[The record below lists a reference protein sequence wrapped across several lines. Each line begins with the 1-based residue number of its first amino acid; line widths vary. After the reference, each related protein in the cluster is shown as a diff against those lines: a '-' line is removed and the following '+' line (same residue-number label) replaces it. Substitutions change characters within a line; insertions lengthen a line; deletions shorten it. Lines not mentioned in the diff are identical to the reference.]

1 MDNPVKYQEDDYG
14 IIYSYLD
21 SFISVPNSIQ
31 NNIKLCLSFE
41 KNQTDLVNSMNK
53 YRTDGNILFLIIKNN
68 VSEID
73 YINELARI
81 KMLVNQVYNLILKE
95 KNLSRDRFIRKI
107 EIINNGNNKE
117 FVNWLCEHYSN
128 KFYKND
134 MQVDNVF
141 KDNDVIFNTPKTDTV
156 NNVPVVNSS
165 YTPTDEKLSIGELDP
180 VYKTLSNSNSN
191 SKVSGGFYVASN
203 NNAAFIKLPMI
214 ILVLLLST
222 IIGIGISIFMLK

>member
-1 MDNPVKYQEDDYG
+1 MDNPIKYQEDDYG

-21 SFISVPNSIQ
+21 SYISVPNSIQ
-31 NNIKLCLSFE
+31 DNIKLCLSFE

-53 YRTDGNILFLIIKNN
+53 YRTEGNILFLTITNN
-68 VSEID
+68 ISEVD

-95 KNLSRDRFIRKI
+95 KKLSRDKFIRKI
-107 EIINNGNNKE
+107 EILNNGNNKE
-117 FVNWLCEHYSN
+117 FANWLCEHYSN
-128 KFYKND
+128 KFYIGEALND
-134 MQVDNVF
+134 DIF
-141 KDNDVIFNTPKTDTV
+141 KDKDVIFNTPETDTV

-165 YTPTDEKLSIGELDP
+165 YTPTDVKLSIGEVDSI
-180 VYKTLSNSNSN
+180 YKEAVNV
-191 SKVSGGFYVASN
+191 SKESYRASN

-222 IIGIGISIFMLK
+222 IIGVGISIFMLK

>member
-1 MDNPVKYQEDDYG
+1 MDNPIKYQEDDYG

-21 SFISVPNSIQ
+21 SYISVPNSIQ
-31 NNIKLCLSFE
+31 DNIKLCLSFE

-53 YRTDGNILFLIIKNN
+53 YKTEGNILFLTITNN
-68 VSEID
+68 ISEVD

-95 KNLSRDRFIRKI
+95 KKLSRDKFIRKI
-107 EIINNGNNKE
+107 EILNNGNNKE
-117 FVNWLCEHYSN
+117 FANWLCEHYSN
-128 KFYKND
+128 KFYIGEALND
-134 MQVDNVF
+134 DIF
-141 KDNDVIFNTPKTDTV
+141 KDKDVIFNTPETDTV

-165 YTPTDEKLSIGELDP
+165 YTPTDEKLSIGEVDSI
-180 VYKTLSNSNSN
+180 YKEAVNV
-191 SKVSGGFYVASN
+191 SKGSYRASN

-222 IIGIGISIFMLK
+222 IIGVGISIFMLK

>member
-1 MDNPVKYQEDDYG
+1 MDNPIKYQEDDYG

-21 SFISVPNSIQ
+21 SYISVPNSIQ
-31 NNIKLCLSFE
+31 DNIKLCLSFE

-53 YRTDGNILFLIIKNN
+53 YRTEGNILFLTITNN
-68 VSEID
+68 ISEVD

-95 KNLSRDRFIRKI
+95 KKLSRDKFIRKI
-107 EIINNGNNKE
+107 EILNNGNNKE
-117 FVNWLCEHYSN
+117 FANWLCEHYSN
-128 KFYKND
+128 KFYIGEALND
-134 MQVDNVF
+134 DIF
-141 KDNDVIFNTPKTDTV
+141 KDKDVIFNTPETDTV

-165 YTPTDEKLSIGELDP
+165 YTPTDEKLSIGEVDSI
-180 VYKTLSNSNSN
+180 YKEAVNV
-191 SKVSGGFYVASN
+191 SKGSYRASN

-222 IIGIGISIFMLK
+222 IIGVGISIFMLK

>member
-1 MDNPVKYQEDDYG
+1 MDSPIKYQEDDYG

-21 SFISVPNSIQ
+21 SYISVPNGIQ

-53 YRTDGNILFLIIKNN
+53 YRTEGNILFLTITNN
-68 VSEID
+68 IPEVD
-73 YINELARI
+73 YIYELSRI
-81 KMLVNQVYNLILKE
+81 KRLVNQVYNLVLKE
-95 KNLSRDRFIRKI
+95 KNLSRDKFIRKI
-107 EIINNGNNKE
+107 EILNNGNNKE

-128 KFYKND
+128 KFYKSG

-141 KDNDVIFNTPKTDTV
+141 KNNDVIFNTPKTDTV

-165 YTPTDEKLSIGELDP
+165 YTPTDEKLSIGEIDP
-180 VYKTLSNSNSN
+180 VYKTLPNPNTQVSN
-191 SKVSGGFYVASN
+191 GGFYRSSN

-222 IIGIGISIFMLK
+222 IIGVGISIFMLK

>member
-1 MDNPVKYQEDDYG
+1 MDNPIKYQEDDYG

-31 NNIKLCLSFE
+31 DNIKLCLSFE

-53 YRTDGNILFLIIKNN
+53 YKTEGNILFLTITNN
-68 VSEID
+68 ISEVD

-95 KNLSRDRFIRKI
+95 KKLSRDKFIRKI
-107 EIINNGNNKE
+107 EILNNGNNKE
-117 FVNWLCEHYSN
+117 FANWLCEHYSN
-128 KFYKND
+128 KFYIGEALND
-134 MQVDNVF
+134 DIF
-141 KDNDVIFNTPKTDTV
+141 KDKDVIFNTPETDTV

-165 YTPTDEKLSIGELDP
+165 YTPTDEKLSIGEVDSI
-180 VYKTLSNSNSN
+180 YKEAVNV
-191 SKVSGGFYVASN
+191 SKGSYRASN

-222 IIGIGISIFMLK
+222 IIGVGISIFMLK

>member
-1 MDNPVKYQEDDYG
+1 MDSPIKYQEDDYG

-31 NNIKLCLSFE
+31 NNIKLCLSLE

-53 YRTDGNILFLIIKNN
+53 YRTDGNILFLTITNN
-68 VSEID
+68 ISEID

-81 KMLVNQVYNLILKE
+81 KRLVNQVYNLVLKE
-95 KNLSRDRFIRKI
+95 KNLSRDKFIRKI

-128 KFYKND
+128 KFYKSG

-141 KDNDVIFNTPKTDTV
+141 KNNDVIFNTPKTDTV

-165 YTPTDEKLSIGELDP
+165 YTPTDEKLSIGEIDP
-180 VYKTLSNSNSN
+180 VYKTLPNSNMQAN
-191 SKVSGGFYVASN
+191 NGGFYRSSN

-214 ILVLLLST
+214 MLVLLLAT
-222 IIGIGISIFMLK
+222 IIGLSISVFMLK

>member
-1 MDNPVKYQEDDYG
+1 MDSPIKYQEDDYG

-21 SFISVPNSIQ
+21 SYISVPNGIQ
-31 NNIKLCLSFE
+31 SNIKLCLSFE

-53 YRTDGNILFLIIKNN
+53 YRTEGNILFLTITNN
-68 VSEID
+68 IPEVD
-73 YINELARI
+73 YIYELSRI
-81 KMLVNQVYNLILKE
+81 KRLVNQVYNLVLKE
-95 KNLSRDRFIRKI
+95 KNLSRDKFIRKI

-128 KFYKND
+128 KFYKSG

-141 KDNDVIFNTPKTDTV
+141 KNNDVIFNTPKTDTV

-165 YTPTDEKLSIGELDP
+165 YTPTDEKLSIGEIDP
-180 VYKTLSNSNSN
+180 VYKTLPNPNTQVN
-191 SKVSGGFYVASN
+191 NGGFYRSSN

-222 IIGIGISIFMLK
+222 IIGVGISIFMLK

>member
-1 MDNPVKYQEDDYG
+1 MDSPIKYQEDDYG

-21 SFISVPNSIQ
+21 SYISVPNGIQ

-53 YRTDGNILFLIIKNN
+53 YRTEGNILFLTITNN
-68 VSEID
+68 IPEVD
-73 YINELARI
+73 YIYELSRI
-81 KMLVNQVYNLILKE
+81 KRLVNQVYNLVLKE
-95 KNLSRDRFIRKI
+95 KNLSRDKFIRKI
-107 EIINNGNNKE
+107 EILNNGNNKE

-128 KFYKND
+128 KFYKSG

-141 KDNDVIFNTPKTDTV
+141 KNNDVIFNTPKTDTV

-165 YTPTDEKLSIGELDP
+165 YTPTDEKLSIGEIDP
-180 VYKTLSNSNSN
+180 VYKTLPNPNTQVN
-191 SKVSGGFYVASN
+191 NGGFYRSSN

-222 IIGIGISIFMLK
+222 IIGVSISIFMLK

>member
-1 MDNPVKYQEDDYG
+1 MDSPIKYQEDDYG

-21 SFISVPNSIQ
+21 SYISVPNGIQ

-53 YRTDGNILFLIIKNN
+53 YRTEGNILFLTITNN
-68 VSEID
+68 IPEVD
-73 YINELARI
+73 YIYELSRI
-81 KMLVNQVYNLILKE
+81 KRLVNQVYNLVLKE
-95 KNLSRDRFIRKI
+95 KNLSRDKFIRKI
-107 EIINNGNNKE
+107 EILNNGNNKE

-128 KFYKND
+128 KFYKSG

-141 KDNDVIFNTPKTDTV
+141 KNNDVIFNTPKTDTV

-165 YTPTDEKLSIGELDP
+165 YTPTDEKLSIGEIDP
-180 VYKTLSNSNSN
+180 VYKTLPNPNTQVN
-191 SKVSGGFYVASN
+191 NGVFYRSSN

-222 IIGIGISIFMLK
+222 IIGVGISIFMLK

>member
-1 MDNPVKYQEDDYG
+1 MDNPIKYQEDDYG

-31 NNIKLCLSFE
+31 DNIKLCLSFE

-53 YRTDGNILFLIIKNN
+53 YRIEGNILFLTITNN
-68 VSEID
+68 ISEVD

-95 KNLSRDRFIRKI
+95 KKLSRDKFIRKI
-107 EIINNGNNKE
+107 EILNNGNNKE
-117 FVNWLCEHYSN
+117 FANWLCEHYSN
-128 KFYKND
+128 KFYIGEALND
-134 MQVDNVF
+134 DIF
-141 KDNDVIFNTPKTDTV
+141 KDKDVIFNTPETDTV

-165 YTPTDEKLSIGELDP
+165 YTPTDEKLSIGEVDSI
-180 VYKTLSNSNSN
+180 YKEAFNV
-191 SKVSGGFYVASN
+191 SKGSYRSSN

-222 IIGIGISIFMLK
+222 IIGVGISIFMLK

>member
-1 MDNPVKYQEDDYG
+1 MDSPIKYQEDDYG

-21 SFISVPNSIQ
+21 SYISVPNGIQ

-53 YRTDGNILFLIIKNN
+53 YRTEGNILFLTIMNN
-68 VSEID
+68 IPEVD
-73 YINELARI
+73 YIYELSRI
-81 KMLVNQVYNLILKE
+81 KRLVNQVYNLVLKE
-95 KNLSRDRFIRKI
+95 KNLSRDKFIRKI
-107 EIINNGNNKE
+107 EILNNGNNKE

-128 KFYKND
+128 KFYKSG

-141 KDNDVIFNTPKTDTV
+141 KNNDVIFNTPKTDTV

-165 YTPTDEKLSIGELDP
+165 YTPTDEKLSIGEIDP
-180 VYKTLSNSNSN
+180 VYKTLPNPNTQVN
-191 SKVSGGFYVASN
+191 NGGFYSSSN

-222 IIGIGISIFMLK
+222 IIGVGISIFMLK

>member
-1 MDNPVKYQEDDYG
+1 MDSPIKYQEDDYG

-21 SFISVPNSIQ
+21 SYISVPNGIQ

-53 YRTDGNILFLIIKNN
+53 YRTEGNILFLTITNN
-68 VSEID
+68 IPEVD
-73 YINELARI
+73 YIYELSRI
-81 KMLVNQVYNLILKE
+81 KRLVNQVYNFVLKE
-95 KNLSRDRFIRKI
+95 KNLSRDKFIRKI
-107 EIINNGNNKE
+107 EILNNGNNKE

-128 KFYKND
+128 KFYKSG

-141 KDNDVIFNTPKTDTV
+141 KNNDVIFNTPKTDTV

-165 YTPTDEKLSIGELDP
+165 YTPTDEKLSIGEIDP
-180 VYKTLSNSNSN
+180 VYKTLPNPNTQVN
-191 SKVSGGFYVASN
+191 NGGFYRSSN

-222 IIGIGISIFMLK
+222 IIGVGISIFMLK

>member
-1 MDNPVKYQEDDYG
+1 MDSPIKYQEDDYG

-31 NNIKLCLSFE
+31 NNIKLCLSLE

-53 YRTDGNILFLIIKNN
+53 YRTDGNILFLTITNN
-68 VSEID
+68 ISEID

-81 KMLVNQVYNLILKE
+81 KRLVNQVYNLVLKE
-95 KNLSRDRFIRKI
+95 KNLSRDKFIRKI

-128 KFYKND
+128 KFYKSE

-141 KDNDVIFNTPKTDTV
+141 KNNDVIFNTPKTDTV

-165 YTPTDEKLSIGELDP
+165 YTPTDEKLSIGELDS
-180 VYKTLSNSNSN
+180 VYKTLPNPNTQANNGS
-191 SKVSGGFYVASN
+191 FYRSSN

-214 ILVLLLST
+214 MLVLLLAT
-222 IIGIGISIFMLK
+222 IIGLSISVFMLK

>member
-1 MDNPVKYQEDDYG
+1 MDSPIKYQEDDYG

-21 SFISVPNSIQ
+21 SYISVPNGIQ

-53 YRTDGNILFLIIKNN
+53 YRTEGNILFLTITNN
-68 VSEID
+68 IPEVD
-73 YINELARI
+73 YIYELSRI
-81 KMLVNQVYNLILKE
+81 KRLVNQVYNLVLKE
-95 KNLSRDRFIRKI
+95 KNLSRDKFIRKI
-107 EIINNGNNKE
+107 EILNNGNNKE

-128 KFYKND
+128 KFYKSG

-141 KDNDVIFNTPKTDTV
+141 KNNDVIFNTPKTDTV

-165 YTPTDEKLSIGELDP
+165 YTPTDEKLSIGEIDP
-180 VYKTLSNSNSN
+180 VYKTLPNPNTQVN
-191 SKVSGGFYVASN
+191 NGGFYSSSN

-222 IIGIGISIFMLK
+222 IIGVGISIFMLK

>member
-1 MDNPVKYQEDDYG
+1 MDSPIKYQEDDYG

-21 SFISVPNSIQ
+21 SYISVPNGIQ

-53 YRTDGNILFLIIKNN
+53 YRTEGNILFLTITNN
-68 VSEID
+68 IPEVD
-73 YINELARI
+73 YIYELSRI
-81 KMLVNQVYNLILKE
+81 KRLVNQVYNLVLKE
-95 KNLSRDRFIRKI
+95 KNLSRDKFIRKI
-107 EIINNGNNKE
+107 EILNNGNNKE
-117 FVNWLCEHYSN
+117 FVNWLCVHYSN
-128 KFYKND
+128 KFYKSG

-141 KDNDVIFNTPKTDTV
+141 KNNDVIFNTPKTDTV

-165 YTPTDEKLSIGELDP
+165 YTPTDEKLSIGEINP
-180 VYKTLSNSNSN
+180 VYKTLPNPNTQVN
-191 SKVSGGFYVASN
+191 NGGFYSSSN

-222 IIGIGISIFMLK
+222 IIGVGISIFMLK

>member
-1 MDNPVKYQEDDYG
+1 MDSPIKYQEDDYG

-31 NNIKLCLSFE
+31 NNIKLCLSLE

-53 YRTDGNILFLIIKNN
+53 YRTDGNILFLTITNN
-68 VSEID
+68 ISEID

-81 KMLVNQVYNLILKE
+81 KRLVNQVYNLVLKE
-95 KNLSRDRFIRKI
+95 KNLSRDKFIRKI

-128 KFYKND
+128 KFYKSG

-141 KDNDVIFNTPKTDTV
+141 KNNDVIFNTPKTDTV

-165 YTPTDEKLSIGELDP
+165 YTPTDEKLSIGELDS
-180 VYKTLSNSNSN
+180 VYKTLPNPNTQAN
-191 SKVSGGFYVASN
+191 NEGFYRSSN

-214 ILVLLLST
+214 MLVLLLAT
-222 IIGIGISIFMLK
+222 IIGLSISVFMLK

>member
-1 MDNPVKYQEDDYG
+1 MDSPIKYQEDDYG

-21 SFISVPNSIQ
+21 SYISVPNGIQ

-53 YRTDGNILFLIIKNN
+53 YRTEGNILFLTITNN
-68 VSEID
+68 IPEVD
-73 YINELARI
+73 YIYELSRI
-81 KMLVNQVYNLILKE
+81 KRLVNQVYNLVLKE
-95 KNLSRDRFIRKI
+95 KNLSRDKFIRKI
-107 EIINNGNNKE
+107 EILNNGNNKE

-128 KFYKND
+128 KFYKSG

-141 KDNDVIFNTPKTDTV
+141 KNNDVIFNTPKTDTV

-165 YTPTDEKLSIGELDP
+165 YTPTDEKLSIGEIDS
-180 VYKTLSNSNSN
+180 VYKTLPNPNTQIN
-191 SKVSGGFYVASN
+191 NGGFYRSSN

-222 IIGIGISIFMLK
+222 IIGVGISIFMLK

>member
-1 MDNPVKYQEDDYG
+1 MDSPIKYQEDDYG

-21 SFISVPNSIQ
+21 SYISVPNGIQ

-53 YRTDGNILFLIIKNN
+53 YRTEGNILFLTITNN
-68 VSEID
+68 IPEVD
-73 YINELARI
+73 YIYELSRI
-81 KMLVNQVYNLILKE
+81 KRLVNQVYNLVLKE
-95 KNLSRDRFIRKI
+95 KNLSRDKFIRKI
-107 EIINNGNNKE
+107 EILNNGNNKE
-117 FVNWLCEHYSN
+117 FVNWLCVHYSN
-128 KFYKND
+128 KFYKSG

-141 KDNDVIFNTPKTDTV
+141 KNNDVIFNTPKTDTV

-165 YTPTDEKLSIGELDP
+165 YTPTDDKLSIGEINP
-180 VYKTLSNSNSN
+180 VYKTLPNPNTQVN
-191 SKVSGGFYVASN
+191 NGGFYRSSN

-222 IIGIGISIFMLK
+222 IIGVGISIFMLK

>member
-1 MDNPVKYQEDDYG
+1 MDSPIKYQEDDYG

-21 SFISVPNSIQ
+21 SYISVPNGIQ

-53 YRTDGNILFLIIKNN
+53 YRTEGNILFLTIMNN
-68 VSEID
+68 IPEVD
-73 YINELARI
+73 YIYELSRI
-81 KMLVNQVYNLILKE
+81 KRLVNQVYNLVLKE
-95 KNLSRDRFIRKI
+95 KNLSRDKFIRKI
-107 EIINNGNNKE
+107 EILNNGNNKE

-128 KFYKND
+128 KFYKSG

-141 KDNDVIFNTPKTDTV
+141 KNNDVIFNTPKTDTV

-165 YTPTDEKLSIGELDP
+165 YTPTDEKLSIGEIDP
-180 VYKTLSNSNSN
+180 VYKTLPNPNTQVN
-191 SKVSGGFYVASN
+191 NGGFYRSSN

-222 IIGIGISIFMLK
+222 IIGVGISIFMLK

>member
-1 MDNPVKYQEDDYG
+1 MDSPIKYQEDDYG

-21 SFISVPNSIQ
+21 SYISVPNGIQ

-53 YRTDGNILFLIIKNN
+53 YRTEGNILFLTITNN
-68 VSEID
+68 IPEVD
-73 YINELARI
+73 YIYELSRI
-81 KMLVNQVYNLILKE
+81 KRLVNQVYNLVLKK
-95 KNLSRDRFIRKI
+95 KNLSRDKFIRKI
-107 EIINNGNNKE
+107 EILNNGNNKE
-117 FVNWLCEHYSN
+117 FVNWLCVHYSN
-128 KFYKND
+128 KFYKSG

-141 KDNDVIFNTPKTDTV
+141 KNNDVIFNTPKTDTV

-165 YTPTDEKLSIGELDP
+165 YTPTDEKLSIGEINP
-180 VYKTLSNSNSN
+180 VYKTLPNPNTQVN
-191 SKVSGGFYVASN
+191 NGGFYRSSN

-222 IIGIGISIFMLK
+222 IIGVGISIFMLK

>member
-1 MDNPVKYQEDDYG
+1 MDSPIKYQEDDYG

-21 SFISVPNSIQ
+21 SYISVPNGIQ

-53 YRTDGNILFLIIKNN
+53 YRTEGNILFLTITNN
-68 VSEID
+68 IPEVD
-73 YINELARI
+73 YIYELSRI
-81 KMLVNQVYNLILKE
+81 KRLVNQVYNLVLKE
-95 KNLSRDRFIRKI
+95 KNLSRDKFIRKI
-107 EIINNGNNKE
+107 EILNNGNNKE

-128 KFYKND
+128 KFYKSG

-141 KDNDVIFNTPKTDTV
+141 KNNDVIFNTPKTDAV

-165 YTPTDEKLSIGELDP
+165 YTPTDEKLSIGEIDP
-180 VYKTLSNSNSN
+180 VYKTLPNPNTQVN
-191 SKVSGGFYVASN
+191 NGGFYRSSN

-222 IIGIGISIFMLK
+222 IIGVGISIFMLK

>member
-1 MDNPVKYQEDDYG
+1 MDSPIKYQEDDYG

-21 SFISVPNSIQ
+21 SYISVPNGIQ

-53 YRTDGNILFLIIKNN
+53 YRTEGNILFLTITNN
-68 VSEID
+68 IPEVD
-73 YINELARI
+73 YIYELSRI
-81 KMLVNQVYNLILKE
+81 KRLVNQVYNLVLKE
-95 KNLSRDRFIRKI
+95 KNLSRDKFIRKI
-107 EIINNGNNKE
+107 EILNNGNNKE
-117 FVNWLCEHYSN
+117 FVNWLCVHYSN
-128 KFYKND
+128 KFYKSG

-141 KDNDVIFNTPKTDTV
+141 KNNDVIFNTPKTDTV

-165 YTPTDEKLSIGELDP
+165 YTPTDEKLSIGEINP
-180 VYKTLSNSNSN
+180 VYKTLPNPNTQVN
-191 SKVSGGFYVASN
+191 NGGFYRSSN

-222 IIGIGISIFMLK
+222 IIGVGISIFMLK

>member
-1 MDNPVKYQEDDYG
+1 MDSPIKYQEDDYG

-21 SFISVPNSIQ
+21 PYISVPNGIQ

-53 YRTDGNILFLIIKNN
+53 YRTEGNILFLTITNN
-68 VSEID
+68 IPEVD
-73 YINELARI
+73 YIYELSRI
-81 KMLVNQVYNLILKE
+81 KRLVNQVYNLVLKE
-95 KNLSRDRFIRKI
+95 KNLSRDKFIRKI
-107 EIINNGNNKE
+107 EILNNGNNKE

-128 KFYKND
+128 KFYKSG

-141 KDNDVIFNTPKTDTV
+141 KNNDVIFNTPKTDTV

-165 YTPTDEKLSIGELDP
+165 YTPTDEKLSIGEIDP
-180 VYKTLSNSNSN
+180 VYKTLPNPNTQVN
-191 SKVSGGFYVASN
+191 NGGFYRSSN

-222 IIGIGISIFMLK
+222 IIGVGISIFMLK

>member
-1 MDNPVKYQEDDYG
+1 MDSPIKYQEDDYG

-31 NNIKLCLSFE
+31 NNIKLCLSLE

-53 YRTDGNILFLIIKNN
+53 YRTDGNILFLTITNN
-68 VSEID
+68 ISEID

-81 KMLVNQVYNLILKE
+81 KRLVNQVYNLVLKE
-95 KNLSRDRFIRKI
+95 KNLSRDKFIRKI

-128 KFYKND
+128 KFYKSG

-141 KDNDVIFNTPKTDTV
+141 KNNDVIFNTPKTDTV

-165 YTPTDEKLSIGELDP
+165 YTPTDEKLSIGEIDP
-180 VYKTLSNSNSN
+180 VYKTLPNPNTQVN
-191 SKVSGGFYVASN
+191 NGGFYRSSN

-214 ILVLLLST
+214 MLVLLLAT
-222 IIGIGISIFMLK
+222 IIGLSISVFMLK

>member
-1 MDNPVKYQEDDYG
+1 MDSPIKYQEDDYG

-21 SFISVPNSIQ
+21 SYISVPNDIQ

-53 YRTDGNILFLIIKNN
+53 YRTEGNILFLTITNN
-68 VSEID
+68 IPEVD
-73 YINELARI
+73 YIYELSRI
-81 KMLVNQVYNLILKE
+81 KRLVNQVYNLVLKE
-95 KNLSRDRFIRKI
+95 KNLSRDKFIRKI
-107 EIINNGNNKE
+107 EILNNGNNKE
-117 FVNWLCEHYSN
+117 FVNWLCVHYSN
-128 KFYKND
+128 KFYKSG

-141 KDNDVIFNTPKTDTV
+141 KNNDVIFNTPKTDTV

-165 YTPTDEKLSIGELDP
+165 YTPTDEKLSIGEINP
-180 VYKTLSNSNSN
+180 VYKTLPNPNTQVN
-191 SKVSGGFYVASN
+191 NGGFYRSSN

-222 IIGIGISIFMLK
+222 IIGVGISIFMLK

>member
-1 MDNPVKYQEDDYG
+1 MDSPIKYQEDDYG

-31 NNIKLCLSFE
+31 NNIKLCLSLE

-53 YRTDGNILFLIIKNN
+53 YRTDGNILFLTITNN
-68 VSEID
+68 ISEID

-81 KMLVNQVYNLILKE
+81 KRLVNQVYNLVLKE
-95 KNLSRDRFIRKI
+95 KNLSRDKFIRKI

-128 KFYKND
+128 KFYKSG

-141 KDNDVIFNTPKTDTV
+141 KNNDVIFNTPKTDTV

-165 YTPTDEKLSIGELDP
+165 YTPTDEKLSIGELDS
-180 VYKTLSNSNSN
+180 VYKTLPNSNTQAN
-191 SKVSGGFYVASN
+191 NGGFYRSSN

-214 ILVLLLST
+214 MLVLLLAT
-222 IIGIGISIFMLK
+222 IIGLSISVFMLK